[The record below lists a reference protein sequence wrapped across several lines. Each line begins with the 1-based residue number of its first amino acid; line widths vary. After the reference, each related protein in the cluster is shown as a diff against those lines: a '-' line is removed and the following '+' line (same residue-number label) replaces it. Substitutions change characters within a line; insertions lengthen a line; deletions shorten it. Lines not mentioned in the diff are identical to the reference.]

1 MRIFKK
7 IKYNLIPNLKIFF
20 FKLTHKKRE
29 FKCPNCN
36 RRIIS
41 YQEKES
47 CNWCFYGYD
56 KREFIWMEEIKNE

>member
-7 IKYNLIPNLKIFF
+7 ITYNLIPNLKILF

-47 CNWCFYGYD
+47 CNYQ
-56 KREFIWMEEIKNE
+56 KSN